1 MRGNLLRQTL
11 GGVDR
16 GSETGVMFGIGDKTT
31 DDHTWM
37 TYALAI
43 SRRLAWC
50 YDDVYRKEIDKQMHN
65 IGGKT

>member
-1 MRGNLLRQTL
+1 MRGNLLKQTP

-16 GSETGVMFGIGDKTT
+16 GSETGVMFGMGDKTT

-37 TYALAI
+37 PSALAI
-43 SRRLAWC
+43 SRRLSWY
-50 YDDVYRKEIDKQMHN
+50 YDDVYRKEIDKQMQN